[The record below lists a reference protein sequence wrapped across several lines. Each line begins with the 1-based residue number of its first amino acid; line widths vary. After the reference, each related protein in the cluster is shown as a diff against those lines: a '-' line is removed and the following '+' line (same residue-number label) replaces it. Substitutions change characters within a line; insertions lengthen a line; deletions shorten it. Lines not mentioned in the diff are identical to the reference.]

1 MTKNHQNDIKIR
13 QLGWISFGNLA
24 GFHSATWLDFI
35 RQLSRIQS
43 PLFSHIAM
51 ASRNLGTTAWSFT
64 GPMTEKMQSPTRM
77 AANSDASTSLP
88 SLNRKIEKIS
98 GYGSLASVK
107 CHHSST
113 TGLNPCVT
121 MTERSSMRFRES
133 RRVLYCALFLVLS
146 VSACYFLIPLIFS
159 ILTTSGTA
167 LPCSKASHGKII
179 SFFAK

>member
-1 MTKNHQNDIKIR
+1 
-13 QLGWISFGNLA
+13 
-24 GFHSATWLDFI
+24 
-35 RQLSRIQS
+35 
-43 PLFSHIAM
+43 M

-64 GPMTEKMQSPTRM
+64 GPMPEKMQSPTRM
-77 AANSDASTSLP
+77 AANSDASTSLQ

-133 RRVLYCALFLVLS
+133 RRVLYCALFSCAVCFSMLFPHSPDFLRPHLVRHSLAMLQGILGEIYCFYCE
-146 VSACYFLIPLIFS
+146 VSLLFS
-159 ILTTSGTA
+159 QDML
-167 LPCSKASHGKII
+167 
-179 SFFAK
+179 